1 MRLSAILF
9 LLGLK
14 LRWSAWRDGD
24 FRKKLSRLDRVVVIR
39 TEDNRQARSYVFRD
53 DTVRAVAGIHAQATA
68 ELVWSDADTAVQA
81 MMSGNQLD
89 SFSAIGRGDLTILGN
104 LQDALWFSDLVS

>member
-24 FRKKLSRLDRVVVIR
+24 FRKKLRRLNRVVVIR
-39 TEDNRQARSYVFRD
+39 TQDGKQARSYVFRD
-53 DTVRAVAGIHAQATA
+53 DSVVIQGGVHPEATT
-68 ELVWSDADTAVQA
+68 ELVWTDADTATKA
-81 MMSGNQLD
+81 MLSGNPLD
-89 SFSAIGRGDLTILGN
+89 NFSAIGRGDLSIIGN
-104 LQDALWFSDLVS
+104 LQDALWFSELVM